1 MQFPKF
7 FVYLH
12 CKTNKIA
19 SMNNKTKIEIVW
31 IKDMGRNHNL
41 FCETILGLRNARKV
55 GDVEIINNTVLGKIK
70 RNNYNIIIKVIN

>member
-1 MQFPKF
+1 
-7 FVYLH
+7 
-12 CKTNKIA
+12 
-19 SMNNKTKIEIVW
+19 MNNKTKIEIVW